1 VQTFVKLL
9 QIRLGEKVD
18 FWIFTTVP
26 PQRRSLK
33 WTW

>member
-1 VQTFVKLL
+1 V
-9 QIRLGEKVD
+9 EKVD